1 MGLGIN
7 MVVSLIVMIISLITN
22 RNDCLLVSA
31 IWNTVNIFV
40 AQLPEKK

>member
-7 MVVSLIVMIISLITN
+7 MIASLIVMIISLVTN

-40 AQLPEKK
+40 AQFSEKK